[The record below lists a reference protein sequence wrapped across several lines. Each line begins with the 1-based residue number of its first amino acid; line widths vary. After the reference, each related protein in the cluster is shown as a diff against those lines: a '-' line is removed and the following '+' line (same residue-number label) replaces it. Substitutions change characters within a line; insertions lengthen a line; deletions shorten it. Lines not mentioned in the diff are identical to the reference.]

1 MKCGRALNSISN
13 PLLLLRRREGGADGR
28 RVGILPLERER
39 SALRWLDRVDGAEVV
54 FRQVGARAVGTALE
68 HERLAVGREL
78 RLMGDEVGFRHA
90 EMRGDGG
97 DLRIRHTDDAVID
110 PAASAAATAMELFH
124 MDHAFSLSTQRSQR
138 V

>member
-1 MKCGRALNSISN
+1 M
-13 PLLLLRRREGGADGR
+13 PLD
-28 RVGILPLERER
+28 RER
-39 SALRWLDRVDGAEVV
+39 SALRWLDRVDGAEIVV
-54 FRQVGARAVGTALE
+54 LQIDARAVGSALE

-78 RLMGDEVGFRHA
+78 GLVGDEVGFRHA

-110 PAASAAATAMELFH
+110 PATRAAATAMELFH